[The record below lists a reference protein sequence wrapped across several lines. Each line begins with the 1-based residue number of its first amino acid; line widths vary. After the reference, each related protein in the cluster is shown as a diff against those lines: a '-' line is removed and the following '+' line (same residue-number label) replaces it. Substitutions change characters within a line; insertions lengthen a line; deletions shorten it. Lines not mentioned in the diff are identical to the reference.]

1 MQRKVKNPVLKEKN
15 CFVILGKYAVINY
28 KNFVFIIFKVQA
40 FKNDVILYS
49 HHLLNEHDTP
59 VEI

>member
-1 MQRKVKNPVLKEKN
+1 MQRKVKNPVLKEQN
-15 CFVILGKYAVINY
+15 CFVMLGKYAVIND
-28 KNFVFIIFKVQA
+28 KNFVFIIFEVQA
-40 FKNDVILYS
+40 FNNYVILYS